1 MNLFIELHESRFG
14 SAERRFGTGWENLF
28 TEQFAFFL
36 AADLVAATH
45 LVRLFLDGKEETV
58 VGVSTQARLDL
69 GRPDLR
75 VELGSGACVHV
86 EHKFDAPL
94 GPGQLQKY
102 LREGP
107 VALVSR
113 CAQTVPTEV
122 LASGD
127 YLRPSDR
134 HYFNWADV
142 YNALPSGSAAP
153 DGFGALREHF
163 RGYMRELGLAPT
175 FLPSEWRRLFEDRT
189 DPANQ
194 EVQKD
199 FGRLLDAVKAALK
212 DQGLRV
218 TDVSHMGKQA
228 SAPAGAWW
236 RHLYVKP
243 SLVRA
248 DYLRD
253 RDVHAFDPGFEG
265 LVVELVCDAS
275 KAQQANTAYATVQD
289 GFEDSR
295 GRRWFAVKPRPIVGA
310 GRIRIALATPLV
322 PLLKSQQLASTMNT
336 SALETLDWL
345 LKAVDDPR

>member
-1 MNLFIELHESRFG
+1 MNLFIELHEARFG

-28 TEQFAFFL
+28 TEQLAFFL
-36 AADLVAATH
+36 SADLMAATH
-45 LVRLFLDGKEETV
+45 LVRLFLAGREETV

-75 VELGSGACVHV
+75 VQLGSGACVHV

-94 GPGQLQKY
+94 GPEQLERY

-113 CAQTVPTEV
+113 CSQTVSTEV
-122 LASGD
+122 LANGN
-127 YLRPSDR
+127 YLCPSDR
-134 HYFNWADV
+134 HYFNWADI
-142 YNALPSGSAAP
+142 YNALPPGSAAP

-194 EVQKD
+194 PVQKD

-218 TDVSHMGKQA
+218 IDVSHMGKQA
-228 SAPAGAWW
+228 SAPSGAWW

-248 DYLRD
+248 DYLRSS
-253 RDVHAFDPGFEG
+253 DVGAFDPGFEG
-265 LVVELVCDAS
+265 LLVELVCDGS
-275 KAQQANTAYATVQD
+275 EVQRAGAVYGAIRD
-289 GFEDSR
+289 GFDDSC
-295 GRRWFAVKPRPIVGA
+295 GRRWFAVKPRSIA
-310 GRIRIALATPLV
+310 GSGRLRIALATPLV
-322 PLLKSQQLASTMNT
+322 PLLKSQQLSATLTASTVQALDHLL
-336 SALETLDWL
+336 SAAE
-345 LKAVDDPR
+345 RS